1 MEKKPMEFEDVWG
14 FDAHTLHKLFMN
26 KMMQKELKT
35 EAREFPIGG
44 EVVVEEKENDRD

>member
-1 MEKKPMEFEDVWG
+1 MEKKIMEIEDAWG
-14 FDAHTLHKLFMN
+14 FDAHALHKLFMN

-44 EVVVEEKENDRD
+44 EVVFDDKRSK